1 MKYNIPDDL
10 APYLEYIPDE
20 MLSDII
26 TDALRA
32 AIFKSPKQPVVSQD
46 QSIVQI
52 LEKLTQLS
60 GDSGKQFSVI
70 TKELDKPKEKDKPI
84 IISTTSTEDVDDDLK
99 DLVSDFVGDMFK

>member
-32 AIFKSPKQPVVSQD
+32 AIFKSPEQPVVSQD

-70 TKELDKPKEKDKPI
+70 TKELDKPT